1 MSPNYDPNSS
11 AHILYYTSY
20 FFLVASMVSYAYHDV
35 LSSMF
40 FLALF
45 MTSINHWRNP
55 CFGFNRIIDITC
67 CCLILVY
74 MYLLF
79 LLNYGSF
86 HMIVFE
92 IILTIIV
99 FVLLMEWIFY
109 VMGHPFWIVFHLI
122 IHTYAAY
129 FLILGLYFL

>member
-11 AHILYYTSY
+11 AQILYYSSY
-20 FFLVASMVSYAYHDV
+20 LFLVASMVSYAYQDV
-35 LSSMF
+35 LSSLF

-55 CFGFNRIIDITC
+55 CFGFNRLVDIAC
-67 CCLILVY
+67 CILLVVY
-74 MYLLF
+74 MYILF

-86 HMIVFE
+86 HLVFFE
-92 IILTIIV
+92 VLFTIILFV
-99 FVLLMEWIFY
+99 FLVEWVLYLMD
-109 VMGHPFWIVFHLI
+109 HPFWIVFHLI

-129 FLILGLYFL
+129 FLLLGLYFL